1 MMEEEVENNGVL
13 VRDKLLMEIVSLA
26 PQKYRGIQK
35 IGVGDCESART
46 RCNLLDE

>member
-13 VRDKLLMEIVSLA
+13 VRDKLMEIVSLA